1 MKFQCRLL
9 FIFSIWLLFGSCTI
23 HDKEFDNPLDYEAN
37 EELGIDTPS
46 LVFYPKTQTKT
57 ISDSVV
63 VESFIIFKPDSIES
77 FAGVHLQIEFP
88 NSFLA
93 LDTINP
99 GLLITDT
106 SQATPLFAYS
116 FDGTNIIDIYT
127 YFLDTLK
134 LDQEGTG
141 HLADLIF
148 NPTGPGNDSIRYHL
162 DACEIIDH
170 NDNAVEMKGDRSA
183 EVIVQ

>member
-63 VESFIIFKPDSIES
+63 VESFIIF
-77 FAGVHLQIEFP
+77 
-88 NSFLA
+88 
-93 LDTINP
+93 NP
-99 GLLITDT
+99 SRG
-106 SQATPLFAYS
+106 
-116 FDGTNIIDIYT
+116 
-127 YFLDTLK
+127 
-134 LDQEGTG
+134 
-141 HLADLIF
+141 
-148 NPTGPGNDSIRYHL
+148 
-162 DACEIIDH
+162 
-170 NDNAVEMKGDRSA
+170 
-183 EVIVQ
+183 